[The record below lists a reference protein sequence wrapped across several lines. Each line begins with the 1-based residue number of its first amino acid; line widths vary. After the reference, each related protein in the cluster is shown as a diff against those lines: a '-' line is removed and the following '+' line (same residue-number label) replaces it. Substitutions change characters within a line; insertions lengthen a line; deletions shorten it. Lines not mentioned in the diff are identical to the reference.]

1 MWVDYRVRI
10 TPDLLLYLRLL
21 PISALMG
28 KICSCIAVGLGLV
41 LLLWY
46 PRQIILHKHFMR
58 KIDIT
63 NLENLRQAPTTGEL
77 KTQGVEDSPLLVGL

>member
-1 MWVDYRVRI
+1 
-10 TPDLLLYLRLL
+10 
-21 PISALMG
+21 MG

-46 PRQIILHKHFMR
+46 PRQIFLHKHFMR

-63 NLENLRQAPTTGEL
+63 NLENRMQAAATVEI
-77 KTQGVEDSPLLVGL
+77 KTQGVEDSPLLVGLQFVPSSGDA